1 MTGTRIAAAAGLAA
15 CMFAAL
21 ATSSAQDGPVR
32 SRRATPPQAGAP
44 QPAGAPAQSGSGLPI
59 DNDPIQLSTD
69 VVNVLFSVTDRQN
82 RFVDDVEQ
90 AGVVVSEDGQTQEV
104 FSFRKETNLPLVCAI
119 VIDVSSSQEF
129 TFGDEKRA
137 ALSFLQTVLK
147 TRKDTA
153 ALVRFR
159 EDVDFVQGLTN
170 RLDRVND
177 AFNRLTWESKISSG
191 SRYGATA
198 LYDAI
203 GVTATELFPPVSAPD
218 TPEAVTRRAI
228 ILLTDGDDNASQK
241 SLQDAID
248 DAQRTDVIVY
258 ALGIGDRY
266 RSTAVKRDVLTSLSE
281 QTGGRAYFPES
292 YDDLRTAFQQINLEM
307 RSQYL
312 IAYEPTNAARDGAF
326 RSIDIRL
333 PGRSDVKVFHRR
345 GYFAPRSGGPSTGA
359 SAVRP

>member
-1 MTGTRIAAAAGLAA
+1 VGRTRLAIVTGLLACLLGA
-15 CMFAAL
+15 SAP
-21 ATSSAQDGPVR
+21 SSAQDGLVR
-32 SRRATPPQAGAP
+32 NRRAAPP
-44 QPAGAPAQSGSGLPI
+44 PAGAPAQSSSDVPI

-69 VVNVLFSVTDRQN
+69 VVNVLFSVTDPQN
-82 RFVDDVEQ
+82 RFIDDIDQPDVLITEN
-90 AGVVVSEDGQTQEV
+90 GQQQEV
-104 FSFRKETNLPLVCAI
+104 FSFKKETNLPLVCAI

-137 ALSFLQTVLK
+137 ALAFLQSVLK

-170 RLDRVND
+170 RLDRVNE
-177 AFNRLTWESKISSG
+177 AFNRLSWESKISAG
-191 SRYGATA
+191 SRFGATA
-198 LYDAI
+198 MFDAVGI
-203 GVTATELFPPVSAPD
+203 TATELFPPISAPG

-228 ILLTDGDDNASQK
+228 ILLTDGDDNASDRT
-241 SLQDAID
+241 LQEAID

-266 RSTAVKRDVLTSLSE
+266 RSAAVKRDVLESLAT

-292 YDDLRTAFQQINLEM
+292 FDDLRLAFGQINQEM

-312 IAYEPTNAARDGAF
+312 LAYEPSNATRDGSF
-326 RSIDIRL
+326 RSIEIRIPGRKDIRI
-333 PGRSDVKVFHRR
+333 FHRR
-345 GYFAPRSGGPSTGA
+345 GYFAPRSQAGA
-359 SAVRP
+359 RVNGVPPVRP

>member
-1 MTGTRIAAAAGLAA
+1 
-15 CMFAAL
+15 MFLLGAS
-21 ATSSAQDGPVR
+21 TPSSAQDGPVR
-32 SRRATPPQAGAP
+32 NRRTVPP
-44 QPAGAPAQSGSGLPI
+44 PAGAPTQSGSDVPI

-69 VVNVLFSVTDRQN
+69 VVNVLFSVTDPQN
-82 RFVDDVEQ
+82 RFIDDIDQ
-90 AGVVVSEDGQTQEV
+90 PDVVITENGQPQEV
-104 FSFRKETNLPLVCAI
+104 FSFKKETNLPLVCAI

-129 TFGDEKRA
+129 TFSDEKRA
-137 ALSFLQTVLK
+137 ALAFLQSVLK

-159 EDVDFVQGLTN
+159 EDVEFVQGLTN

-177 AFNRLTWESKISSG
+177 AFNRLNWESKISAG

-198 LYDAI
+198 MFDAVGI
-203 GVTATELFPPVSAPD
+203 TATELFPPVSAPD

-228 ILLTDGDDNASQK
+228 ILLTDGDDNASDRT
-241 SLQDAID
+241 LQDAID

-266 RSTAVKRDVLTSLSE
+266 RSAAVKRDVLESLAT

-292 YDDLRTAFQQINLEM
+292 FDDLRIAFGQINQEM

-312 IAYEPTNAARDGAF
+312 LAYEPSNATRDGSF
-326 RSIDIRL
+326 RSIDIQI
-333 PGRSDVKVFHRR
+333 PGRKDIRIFHRR
-345 GYFAPRSGGPSTGA
+345 GYFAPRSQAGARVNGGPP
-359 SAVRP
+359 VHP